1 MNPLLFRGLSTVA
14 MLVLSNVFMT
24 FAWYGSFKLR
34 EIYPSMKDW
43 PLFAVIMMSW
53 GLAFFEYCIAVPA
66 NRIGHHDLGGP
77 FNLMQLKVLQESI
90 SLLVFVL
97 IVHFVFK
104 GEPMHW
110 NHFVSML
117 LIVLAVFFAFLK

>member
-1 MNPLLFRGLSTVA
+1 
-14 MLVLSNVFMT
+14 MT

-43 PLFAVIMMSW
+43 PLFAVIMLSW

-97 IVHFVFK
+97 IVHLVFK
-104 GEPMHW
+104 GEPIHW
-110 NHFVSML
+110 NHFVSL
-117 LIVLAVFFAFLK
+117 FCIILAVFFAFLK

>member
-1 MNPLLFRGLSTVA
+1 MNTLMLRGLATVA
-14 MLVLSNVFMT
+14 MLVLSNVFMS

-34 EIYPSMKDW
+34 EIYPSVRDW
-43 PLFAVIMMSW
+43 PLFVVILFSW
-53 GLAFFEYCIAVPA
+53 GLAFFEYCVAVPA
-66 NRIGHHDLGGP
+66 NRVGHHDLGGP
-77 FNLMQLKVLQESI
+77 FNLMQLKVLQESV

-110 NHFVSML
+110 NHFVAL
-117 LIVLAVFFAFLK
+117 FCLVLAVFFAFLK

>member
-1 MNPLLFRGLSTVA
+1 MNTLMLRGLATVA

-34 EIYPSMKDW
+34 EIYPSVRDW
-43 PLFAVIMMSW
+43 PLFVVILFSW
-53 GLAFFEYCIAVPA
+53 GLAFFEYCVAVPA
-66 NRIGHHDLGGP
+66 NRVGHHDLGGP
-77 FNLMQLKVLQESI
+77 FNLMQLKVLQESV

-104 GEPMHW
+104 GEPLHW
-110 NHFVSML
+110 NHFVAL
-117 LIVLAVFFAFLK
+117 FCLVLAVFFAFLK

>member
-1 MNPLLFRGLSTVA
+1 MRGLATVA

-34 EIYPSMKDW
+34 EIYPSVRDW
-43 PLFAVIMMSW
+43 PLFVVILFSW
-53 GLAFFEYCIAVPA
+53 GLAFFEYCVAVPA
-66 NRIGHHDLGGP
+66 NRIGHHDMGGP
-77 FNLMQLKVLQESI
+77 FNLMQLKVLQESV

-104 GEPMHW
+104 GEPLHW
-110 NHFVSML
+110 NHFVAL
-117 LIVLAVFFAFLK
+117 FCLVLAVFFAFLK

>member
-1 MNPLLFRGLSTVA
+1 MLRGLATVA

-34 EIYPSMKDW
+34 EIYPSVRDW
-43 PLFAVIMMSW
+43 PLFVVILFSW
-53 GLAFFEYCIAVPA
+53 GLAFFEYCVAVPA
-66 NRIGHHDLGGP
+66 NRIGHHDMGGP
-77 FNLMQLKVLQESI
+77 FNLMQLKVLQESV

-104 GEPMHW
+104 GEPLHW
-110 NHFVSML
+110 NHFVAL
-117 LIVLAVFFAFLK
+117 FCLVLAVFFAFLK

>member
-1 MNPLLFRGLSTVA
+1 MNSLLLRGLSTVL

-43 PLFAVIMMSW
+43 PLFAVIMLSW

-97 IVHFVFK
+97 IVHLVFK
-104 GEPMHW
+104 GEPIHW
-110 NHFVSML
+110 NHFVSL
-117 LIVLAVFFAFLK
+117 FCIILAVFFAFLK

>member
-1 MNPLLFRGLSTVA
+1 MLRGLATVA

-34 EIYPSMKDW
+34 EIYPSVRDW
-43 PLFAVIMMSW
+43 PLFVVILFSW
-53 GLAFFEYCIAVPA
+53 GLAFFEYCVAVPA
-66 NRIGHHDLGGP
+66 NRVGHHDLGGP
-77 FNLMQLKVLQESI
+77 FNLMQLKVLQESV

-104 GEPMHW
+104 GEPLHW
-110 NHFVSML
+110 NHFVAL
-117 LIVLAVFFAFLK
+117 FCLVLAVFFAFLK